1 MTTASRAPKLGPTLA
16 DLAFQ
21 LGYMGAYRLMRAYWH
36 LRRPTTHG
44 ALVALWCRGEVLLVR
59 QSYLPYYSAPGGYLQ
74 RGEAA
79 RDAARRE
86 LREELSLEIDV
97 NKLSLALETTHEWE
111 GKHDHVAIFSMDL
124 LERPNIS
131 LDYREVVEAYWFRPE
146 QVRELDVFPPL
157 KQAIVQRA

>member
-1 MTTASRAPKLGPTLA
+1 MPKLGPTYA

-21 LGYMGAYRLMRAYWH
+21 LGYMAAYRLMRAYWH
-36 LRRPTTHG
+36 LRKPTTHG

-74 RGEAA
+74 RGERA

-86 LREELSLEIDV
+86 LMEELSLEID
-97 NKLSLALETTHEWE
+97 KETLSLALETTHEWE
-111 GKHDHVAIFSMDL
+111 GKHDHVTIFSVDL
-124 LERPNIS
+124 PDRPRIS
-131 LDYREVVEAYWFRPE
+131 LDYREVVEAFWFRPE

-157 KQAIVQRA
+157 KQAIAQSSLARP

>member
-1 MTTASRAPKLGPTLA
+1 MSTSRPPKLGPTFA

-21 LGYMGAYRLMRAYWH
+21 LGYMGAYRLMRAYWR

-59 QSYLPYYSAPGGYLQ
+59 QSYLPYYSAPGGYLR

-79 RDAARRE
+79 KEAARRE
-86 LREELSLEIDV
+86 LLEELSLDV
-97 NKLSLALETTHEWE
+97 DTEKLSLMLETTHEWE

-124 LERPNIS
+124 PERPRIR
-131 LDYREVVEAYWFRPE
+131 LDYREVVEAFWFRPE
-146 QVRELDVFPPL
+146 QVRELNVFPPL